1 MSPCAPTFHA
11 PNSDLRS
18 ANQVCGLN
26 PQGNAFRD
34 GRIKV
39 GDTILEVNGHVIHG
53 R

>member
-1 MSPCAPTFHA
+1 MS
-11 PNSDLRS
+11 NDI
-18 ANQVCGLN
+18 QVCGLN